1 MLLSEEALVACY
13 ERIQRRLYNVLYRL
27 LWQPQDCQDVMHEAF
42 LQVWRRRE
50 RVTPESLEG
59 LVFTTALNL
68 ARNQLRWKSLRAF
81 VGLEHVPA
89 GGDADGHEDAA
100 LRQAL
105 DRLPDGH
112 RQVLLLG
119 EIGGFSTREIAGMLG
134 IPEGTVGSR
143 KHAALKQ
150 LRQDLEHAP

>member
-1 MLLSEEALVACY
+1 MALSEEALVACY
-13 ERIQRRLYNVLYRL
+13 ESVQHRLYNVLYRL

-42 LQVWRRRE
+42 LQVWRRRD
-50 RVTPESLEG
+50 RVASESLEG

-68 ARNQLRWKSLRAF
+68 ARNQLRWKSLRTF
-81 VGLEHVPA
+81 VGLEQVPP
-89 GGDADGHEDAA
+89 GGDTPGHEDAT

-105 DRLPDGH
+105 DRLPAGH

-143 KHAALKQ
+143 KHAAMKQ
-150 LRQDLEHAP
+150 LRQHLEHAP